1 MRLGSRA
8 TAWSRPRGGAA
19 RWRRG
24 AAWPRRSCLVRVRV
38 RVRVRIRF
46 RVRVR
51 VRVRALGLTLSLTLP

>member
-1 MRLGSRA
+1 MGSRA
-8 TAWSRPRGGAA
+8 TARSRPRGGAA

-38 RVRVRIRF
+38 RVRIRF

-51 VRVRALGLTLSLTLP
+51 VRVRALGLTLTLTLP